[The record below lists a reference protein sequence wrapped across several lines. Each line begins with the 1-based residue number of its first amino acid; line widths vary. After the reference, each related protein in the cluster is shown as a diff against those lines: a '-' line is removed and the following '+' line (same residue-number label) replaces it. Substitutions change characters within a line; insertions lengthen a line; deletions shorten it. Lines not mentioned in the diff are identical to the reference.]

1 MKINLKFGTN
11 NFLFVCFPVYNQTF
25 GVTLTTANGCQ
36 SPTANTNLHTAMVSD
51 MYTEVKQV

>member
-11 NFLFVCFPVYNQTF
+11 NFLFVCFPVYNQTS
-25 GVTLTTANGCQ
+25 GVTLTMANGCQ
-36 SPTANTNLHTAMVSD
+36 SPTANPNTAMVSD